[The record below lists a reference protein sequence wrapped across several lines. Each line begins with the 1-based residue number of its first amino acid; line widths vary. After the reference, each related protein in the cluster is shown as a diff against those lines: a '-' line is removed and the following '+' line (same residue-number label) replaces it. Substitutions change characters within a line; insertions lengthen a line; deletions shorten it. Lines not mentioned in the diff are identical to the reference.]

1 MRERARECDAQAL
14 RGRCSED
21 LPFPYRP
28 FVEALEEPLE
38 DVLGAEAGALAH
50 LLQRGSI
57 DQLGDRDRRTGS
69 GAEQLG
75 LFRATSRGCL
85 SLAQLR
91 PTMLLLEDLHW
102 ADGSSLDLLEH
113 VVFAVSE
120 TAVRAPV
127 RLLILCTYR
136 GGEIGAR
143 LARTLARLRRED
155 IAVAVELPGLD
166 EGEIQLLIRAL
177 GLGEPTHQLVTS
189 ISATTRGNPL
199 LLQELLHD
207 LAKRGALRRR
217 GGYLAA
223 VGDLATARLPAE
235 LMAVIAARMQ
245 PLGERCRDV
254 LRHASLLGLRFSLR
268 TLAAASATSE
278 ETLLTVLEEAIQQR
292 LLVSDGP
299 IFEFAH
305 PLVRHVLAGEHSGV
319 RAQRMHRRIAE
330 ALQRLHSPGTRRR
343 CARDHASPDRG
354 GSGRRSPHRPEVR
367 AARGPSRKR
376 DVGMGRGG
384 TVLRG
389 GPGRRRRG
397 RGLLGSRSRHAAPS
411 RGVRILARPGCRSV
425 SRAIR
430 ARNRRIS

>member
-1 MRERARECDAQAL
+1 VTGVSEREVKRSSTGRTGLPVHRPGARVGPPRRPSAPGPFVGRRRELELLQRCLTEALAGRPQLVLVEGEAGVGKSRLLQEMRERARECDAQAL

-57 DQLGDRDRRTGS
+57 DHLGDRDRRTGS

-75 LFRATSRGCL
+75 LFRAISRGCL

-120 TAVRAPV
+120 AAMRAPV
-127 RLLILCTYR
+127 RLIILCTYR

-155 IAVAVELPGLD
+155 IAVTVELPGLD

-189 ISATTRGNPL
+189 VSATTRGNPL
-199 LLQELLHD
+199 FLRELLHD

-217 GGYLAA
+217 ACGARVGGPSSTAGCGSSRTTDGTRWFPCRAA
-223 VGDLATARLPAE
+223 WRRPTTSLPSRPIPASRSDLAVHHPRRRRP
-235 LMAVIAARMQ
+235 
-245 PLGERCRDV
+245 
-254 LRHASLLGLRFSLR
+254 
-268 TLAAASATSE
+268 AASARSTS
-278 ETLLTVLEEAIQQR
+278 R
-292 LLVSDGP
+292 FSM
-299 IFEFAH
+299 
-305 PLVRHVLAGEHSGV
+305 RS
-319 RAQRMHRRIAE
+319 RIAS
-330 ALQRLHSPGTRRR
+330 RLSCSFLPRPSPSS
-343 CARDHASPDRG
+343 A
-354 GSGRRSPHRPEVR
+354 
-367 AARGPSRKR
+367 
-376 DVGMGRGG
+376 
-384 TVLRG
+384 
-389 GPGRRRRG
+389 
-397 RGLLGSRSRHAAPS
+397 
-411 RGVRILARPGCRSV
+411 LARPFTQ
-425 SRAIR
+425 
-430 ARNRRIS
+430 